1 MWWICLLDISKF
13 CWCSQPPAI
22 KKLTSQS
29 VYPIFPT
36 SSLLWLFTAFP
47 VLQLLWQMGFYQNWC
62 STFSSTKCNNL
73 GKEYFILLYIPTQI
87 QILEAFYSSSFCR
100 IFTQGAR
107 KAGNGIYAI
116 SFFEIRLWLTQWG
129 LNCFNFAFHRAFLA
143 TYSFT
148 IYFSNRVTFYKR
160 DISLGLNIFGALR

>member
-1 MWWICLLDISKF
+1 M
-13 CWCSQPPAI
+13 
-22 KKLTSQS
+22 TSQS

-116 SFFEIRLWLTQWG
+116 SFFEIRLWRTQWG
-129 LNCFNFAFHRAFLA
+129 LNCFNFAFHMVFFN
-143 TYSFT
+143 YSFT
-148 IYFSNRVTFYKR
+148 IYFSNHITFYKR
-160 DISLGLNIFGALR
+160 DTLQISIGCLSVISSVIPLALKSFTYRY

>member
-1 MWWICLLDISKF
+1 MWWIRLLDILKF
-13 CWCSQPPAI
+13 CRCSQPPAI

-129 LNCFNFAFHRAFLA
+129 LNCFNFAFHRVF
-143 TYSFT
+143 
-148 IYFSNRVTFYKR
+148 
-160 DISLGLNIFGALR
+160 